1 MSVSAGVIAKAAA
14 MLLSNEKTRKGLGW
28 IVVAILSPIILI
40 AVVLCSMGTGT
51 ADHNNHAV
59 KASFYGATYSDEIP
73 ADYKVHVEDMR
84 TAFSLLDSSV
94 ASVNG
99 SAADGIGLDPIRVK
113 AVFYALCF
121 GEDAPSR
128 RAANR
133 FVECFYTVEERTRTI
148 QVTAQDGTVTTETET
163 YTVTVPLSLESAF
176 ANLASELGRE
186 ITEDDKENVNH
197 IYYMIA
203 GGTLPGTGGAYLGG
217 GTYDGSFT
225 RGDGSSIEIDVSA
238 FVDPTTK
245 NAADLV
251 TYAINA
257 YESGWG
263 YVWGTFGSVLTEG
276 LFEAKLEQYPDGV
289 GNYEEF
295 IRNNW
300 VGKRTT
306 DCCGLIKGYG
316 WLDPETMSINYG
328 TNGMPDL
335 GANQMYYNASE
346 SGTIDTIPEIPG
358 LAVWH
363 DGHIGVYIGNG
374 YVIEAMG
381 TKYGVVK
388 TQLEGRGWTHW
399 LKVEYINYD

>member
-28 IVVAILSPIILI
+28 IVVAILSPLILI

-94 ASVNG
+94 ASVNA

-133 FVECFYTVEERTRTI
+133 FVECFYTTEERTRTI

-186 ITEDDKENVNH
+186 ITEDDKDNINH

-217 GTYDGSFT
+217 GTYDGSYT

-245 NAADLV
+245 NATDLV

-276 LFEAKLEQYPDGV
+276 LFQAKLDQYPDGV

-295 IRNNW
+295 IRDNW

>member
-1 MSVSAGVIAKAAA
+1 MALSATAVTKAAA
-14 MLLSNEKTRKGLGW
+14 MLLTNEKTRKGIGW
-28 IVVAILSPIILI
+28 ILVTILSPIILI

-84 TAFSLLDSSV
+84 AAFSLLDSSV
-94 ASVNG
+94 ASVNA

-133 FVECFYTVEERTRTI
+133 FVECFYTTEERTRTI

-176 ANLASELGRE
+176 ANLASELGRAV
-186 ITEDDKENVNH
+186 TEEDKDNINH

-217 GTYDGSFT
+217 GTYDGSYT

-245 NAADLV
+245 NATDLV

-276 LFEAKLEQYPDGV
+276 LFQAKLDQYPDGV

-316 WLDPETMSINYG
+316 WLAPETVSIDYG

>member
-1 MSVSAGVIAKAAA
+1 MALSAAAVAKAAA

-28 IVVAILSPIILI
+28 IVAAILSPIILI

-94 ASVNG
+94 ASVNA

-133 FVECFYTVEERTRTI
+133 FVECFYTTEERTRTI

-176 ANLASELGRE
+176 VNLASELGRAV
-186 ITEDDKENVNH
+186 TEDDKDNINH

-217 GTYDGSFT
+217 GTYDGSYT

-245 NAADLV
+245 NATDLV

-276 LFEAKLEQYPDGV
+276 LFQAKLDQYPDGV

>member
-14 MLLSNEKTRKGLGW
+14 MLLSNKKTRKGLGW
-28 IVVAILSPIILI
+28 LVVAILSPLILI

-94 ASVNG
+94 ASVNA

-133 FVECFYTVEERTRTI
+133 FVECFYTTEERTRTI

-186 ITEDDKENVNH
+186 ITEEDKDNINH

-217 GTYDGSFT
+217 GTYDGSYT

-276 LFEAKLEQYPDGV
+276 LFQAKLDQYPDGV

-316 WLDPETMSINYG
+316 WLDPETMSIDYG

>member
-1 MSVSAGVIAKAAA
+1 MALSAAAVAKAAA

-94 ASVNG
+94 ASVNA

-133 FVECFYTVEERTRTI
+133 FVECFYTTEERTRTI

-176 ANLASELGRE
+176 VNLASELGRAV
-186 ITEDDKENVNH
+186 TEDDKDNINH

-217 GTYDGSFT
+217 GTYDGSYT

-245 NAADLV
+245 NATDLV

-276 LFEAKLEQYPDGV
+276 LFQAKLDQYPDGV

>member
-1 MSVSAGVIAKAAA
+1 MALSAAAVAKAAA

-28 IVVAILSPIILI
+28 IVVAILSPLILI

-51 ADHNNHAV
+51 ADHHNHAV

-73 ADYKVHVEDMR
+73 VDYKVHVEDMR

-94 ASVNG
+94 ASVNA
-99 SAADGIGLDPIRVK
+99 SAADGSGLDPIRVK

-121 GEDAPSR
+121 GDDAPSR

-133 FVECFYTVEERTRTI
+133 FVECFYTEEERTRTVEI
-148 QVTAQDGTVTTETET
+148 TAEDGTVTTETET
-163 YTVTVPLSLESAF
+163 YIVTVPLPLESAY

-186 ITEDDKENVNH
+186 ITEDDKKNVSH

-203 GGTLPGTGGAYLGG
+203 GGTLPGTGSAYLGG

-245 NAADLV
+245 NATDLV

-276 LFEAKLEQYPDGV
+276 LFQAKLEQYPDGV
-289 GNYEEF
+289 GNYEDF
-295 IRNNW
+295 IRDNW

>member
-94 ASVNG
+94 ASVNA

-133 FVECFYTVEERTRTI
+133 FVECFYTTEERTRTI

-186 ITEDDKENVNH
+186 ITEEDKYNINH

-217 GTYDGSFT
+217 GTYDGSYT

-245 NAADLV
+245 NATDLV

-276 LFEAKLEQYPDGV
+276 LFQAKLDQYPDGV

-316 WLDPETMSINYG
+316 WLDPETMSIDYG

>member
-14 MLLSNEKTRKGLGW
+14 MLLSNERTRKGLGW
-28 IVVAILSPIILI
+28 IVVAILSPLILI

-94 ASVNG
+94 ASVNA

-133 FVECFYTVEERTRTI
+133 FVECFYTTEERTRTI

-186 ITEDDKENVNH
+186 ITEEDKDNINH

-217 GTYDGSFT
+217 GTYDGSYT

-245 NAADLV
+245 NATDLV

-276 LFEAKLEQYPDGV
+276 LFQAKLDQYPDGV

-316 WLDPETMSINYG
+316 WLDPETMSIDYG

>member
-14 MLLSNEKTRKGLGW
+14 MLLSIEKTRKGLGW
-28 IVVAILSPIILI
+28 VVVAILSPLILI

-73 ADYKVHVEDMR
+73 ADYRVHVEDMR

-94 ASVNG
+94 ASVNA

-133 FVECFYTVEERTRTI
+133 FVECFYTTEERTRTI

-186 ITEDDKENVNH
+186 ITEEDKDNINH

-217 GTYDGSFT
+217 GTYDGSYT

-245 NAADLV
+245 NATDLV

-276 LFEAKLEQYPDGV
+276 LFQAKLDQYPDGV

-306 DCCGLIKGYG
+306 NCCGLIKGYG
-316 WLDPETMSINYG
+316 WLDPETMSIDYG

-388 TQLEGRGWTHW
+388 TQLKGRGWTHW

>member
-1 MSVSAGVIAKAAA
+1 MALSAAAVTKAAA

-28 IVVAILSPIILI
+28 IVVAILSPLILI

-73 ADYKVHVEDMR
+73 VDYKVHVEDMR

-94 ASVNG
+94 ASVNA
-99 SAADGIGLDPIRVK
+99 SAADGSGLDPIRVK

-121 GEDAPSR
+121 GDDAPSR

-133 FVECFYTVEERTRTI
+133 FVECFYTEEERTRTVEI
-148 QVTAQDGTVTTETET
+148 TAEDGTVTTETET
-163 YTVTVPLSLESAF
+163 YIVTVPLPLESAY

-186 ITEDDKENVNH
+186 ITEDDKKNVSH

-203 GGTLPGTGGAYLGG
+203 GGTLPGTGSAYLGG

-245 NAADLV
+245 NATDLV

-276 LFEAKLEQYPDGV
+276 LFQAKLEQYPDGV
-289 GNYEEF
+289 GNYEDF
-295 IRNNW
+295 IRDNW

>member
-28 IVVAILSPIILI
+28 IVVAILSPLILI

-59 KASFYGATYSDEIP
+59 KASFYGTTYSDEIP

-94 ASVNG
+94 ASVNT

-133 FVECFYTVEERTRTI
+133 FVECFYTTEERTRTI
-148 QVTAQDGTVTTETET
+148 QVTAQDGTVTTKTET

-186 ITEDDKENVNH
+186 ITEEDKDNINH

-217 GTYDGSFT
+217 GTYDGSYT

-245 NAADLV
+245 NATDLV

-276 LFEAKLEQYPDGV
+276 LFQAKLDQYPDGV

-316 WLDPETMSINYG
+316 WLDPETMSIDYG

>member
-94 ASVNG
+94 ASVN
-99 SAADGIGLDPIRVK
+99 SMAADGIGLDPIRVK

-133 FVECFYTVEERTRTI
+133 FVECFYTTEERTRTI

-176 ANLASELGRE
+176 VNLASELGRAV
-186 ITEDDKENVNH
+186 TEDDKDNINH

-217 GTYDGSFT
+217 GTYDGSYT

-276 LFEAKLEQYPDGV
+276 LFQAKLEQYPDGV

>member
-28 IVVAILSPIILI
+28 IVVAILSPLILI

-94 ASVNG
+94 ASVNA

-133 FVECFYTVEERTRTI
+133 FVECFYTTEERTRTI

-186 ITEDDKENVNH
+186 ITEDDKDNINH

-217 GTYDGSFT
+217 GTYDGSYT

-245 NAADLV
+245 NATDLV

-276 LFEAKLEQYPDGV
+276 LFQAKLDQYPDGV

-316 WLDPETMSINYG
+316 WLDPETMSIDYG

>member
-28 IVVAILSPIILI
+28 VVVAILSPLILI

-73 ADYKVHVEDMR
+73 ADYRVHVEDMR

-94 ASVNG
+94 ASVNA

-133 FVECFYTVEERTRTI
+133 FVECFYTTEERTRTI

-186 ITEDDKENVNH
+186 ITEEDKDNINH

-217 GTYDGSFT
+217 GTYDGSYT

-276 LFEAKLEQYPDGV
+276 LFQAKLEQYPDGV

-295 IRNNW
+295 ISNNW

>member
-28 IVVAILSPIILI
+28 IVVAILSPLILI

-94 ASVNG
+94 ASVNA

-133 FVECFYTVEERTRTI
+133 FVECFYTTEERTRTI
-148 QVTAQDGTVTTETET
+148 QVIAQDGTVTTETET

-176 ANLASELGRE
+176 VNLASELGRAV
-186 ITEDDKENVNH
+186 TEDDKDNINH

-217 GTYDGSFT
+217 GTYDGSYT

-245 NAADLV
+245 NATDLV

-276 LFEAKLEQYPDGV
+276 LFQAKLDQYPDGV

>member
-1 MSVSAGVIAKAAA
+1 MALSAAAVAKAAA
-14 MLLSNEKTRKGLGW
+14 MLLTNEKTRKGIGW
-28 IVVAILSPIILI
+28 ILVAILSPIILI

-94 ASVNG
+94 ASVNA

-133 FVECFYTVEERTRTI
+133 FVECFYTTEERTRTI

-186 ITEDDKENVNH
+186 ITDDDKDNINH

-203 GGTLPGTGGAYLGG
+203 GGTLLGTGGAYLGG
-217 GTYDGSFT
+217 GTYDGSYT

-245 NAADLV
+245 NATDLV

-276 LFEAKLEQYPDGV
+276 LFQAKLDQYPDGV

-295 IRNNW
+295 IRDNW

-316 WLDPETMSINYG
+316 WLDPETMSIDYG

-388 TQLEGRGWTHW
+388 TQLKGRGWTHW

>member
-1 MSVSAGVIAKAAA
+1 MALSAAAVAKAAA

-28 IVVAILSPIILI
+28 IVVAILSPLILI

-73 ADYKVHVEDMR
+73 VDYKVHVEDMR

-94 ASVNG
+94 ASVNA
-99 SAADGIGLDPIRVK
+99 SAADGSGLDPIRVK

-121 GEDAPSR
+121 GDDAPSR

-133 FVECFYTVEERTRTI
+133 FVECFYTEEERTRTVEI
-148 QVTAQDGTVTTETET
+148 TAEDGTVTTETET
-163 YTVTVPLSLESAF
+163 YIVTVPLPLESAY

-186 ITEDDKENVNH
+186 ITEDDKKNVSH
-197 IYYMIA
+197 IYYMFA
-203 GGTLPGTGGAYLGG
+203 GGTLPGTGSAYLGG

-245 NAADLV
+245 NATDLV

-276 LFEAKLEQYPDGV
+276 LFQAKLEQYPDGV
-289 GNYEEF
+289 GNYEDF
-295 IRNNW
+295 IRDNW

>member
-94 ASVNG
+94 ASVNA

-133 FVECFYTVEERTRTI
+133 FVECFYTTEERTRTI

-163 YTVTVPLSLESAF
+163 YIETVPLSMDSVY

-186 ITEDDKENVNH
+186 ITEDDKENINH

-217 GTYDGSFT
+217 GTYDGSFS

-245 NAADLV
+245 NATDLV

-276 LFEAKLEQYPDGV
+276 LFQAKLEQYPDGV
-289 GNYEEF
+289 GNFEDF
-295 IRNNW
+295 IRDNW
-300 VGKRTT
+300 VGGRTT

>member
-14 MLLSNEKTRKGLGW
+14 MLLSNERTRKGLGW
-28 IVVAILSPIILI
+28 IVVAILSPLILI

-94 ASVNG
+94 ASVNA

-133 FVECFYTVEERTRTI
+133 FVECFYTTEERTRTI

-186 ITEDDKENVNH
+186 ITEDDKDNINH

-217 GTYDGSFT
+217 GTYDGSYT

-245 NAADLV
+245 NATDLV

-276 LFEAKLEQYPDGV
+276 LFQAKLDQYPDGV

-295 IRNNW
+295 IRDNW

>member
-94 ASVNG
+94 ASVNT

-133 FVECFYTVEERTRTI
+133 FVECFYTTEERTRTI

-186 ITEDDKENVNH
+186 ITEEDKDNINH

-217 GTYDGSFT
+217 GTYDGSYT

-245 NAADLV
+245 NATDLV

-276 LFEAKLEQYPDGV
+276 LFQAKLDQYPDGV

-306 DCCGLIKGYG
+306 DCCGLSKGYG
-316 WLDPETMSINYG
+316 WLDPETMSIDYG

>member
-1 MSVSAGVIAKAAA
+1 MSVSAGVLAKAAA
-14 MLLSNEKTRKGLGW
+14 MLLSNERTRKGLGW
-28 IVVAILSPIILI
+28 IVVAILSPLILI

-94 ASVNG
+94 ASVNAN
-99 SAADGIGLDPIRVK
+99 AADGIGLDPIRVK

-133 FVECFYTVEERTRTI
+133 FVECFYTTEERTRTI

-163 YTVTVPLSLESAF
+163 YTVTMPLSLESAF
-176 ANLASELGRE
+176 ANLASELGRAV
-186 ITEDDKENVNH
+186 TEDDKDNINH

-217 GTYDGSFT
+217 GTYDGSYT

-245 NAADLV
+245 NATDLV

-276 LFEAKLEQYPDGV
+276 LFQAKLDQYPDGV

-295 IRNNW
+295 IRDNW

-346 SGTIDTIPEIPG
+346 SGTIDIIPEIPG

-381 TKYGVVK
+381 TKYGVGK

>member
-94 ASVNG
+94 ASVNA

-133 FVECFYTVEERTRTI
+133 FVECFYTTEERTRTI

-163 YTVTVPLSLESAF
+163 YIETVPLSMDSVY

-186 ITEDDKENVNH
+186 ITEDDKENINH

-217 GTYDGSFT
+217 GTYDGSFS

-238 FVDPTTK
+238 FIDPTTK
-245 NAADLV
+245 NATDLV

-276 LFEAKLEQYPDGV
+276 LFQAKLEQYPDGV
-289 GNYEEF
+289 GNFEDF
-295 IRNNW
+295 IRDNW
-300 VGKRTT
+300 VGRRTT

>member
-14 MLLSNEKTRKGLGW
+14 MLLSNGKTRKGLGW

-99 SAADGIGLDPIRVK
+99 DAADGIGLDPIRVK

-128 RAANR
+128 RAATR
-133 FVECFYTVEERTRTI
+133 FVECFYTTEERTRTI

-163 YTVTVPLSLESAF
+163 YIVTVPLSLESAF

-186 ITEDDKENVNH
+186 ITEDDKDNINH

-217 GTYDGSFT
+217 GTYDGSYT

-238 FVDPTTK
+238 FVDPSTK

-257 YESGWG
+257 YENGWG
-263 YVWGTFGSVLTEG
+263 YVWGTYGSVLTDS
-276 LFEAKLEQYPDGV
+276 LFAYKLEQYPDGV
-289 GNYEEF
+289 GNHEDF
-295 IRNNW
+295 IRTNW
-300 VGKRTT
+300 LGGRTT
-306 DCCGLIKGYG
+306 DCVGLIKGYG
-316 WLDPETMSINYG
+316 WLDTETMSIKYG

-346 SGTIDTIPEIPG
+346 SDTIDTIPEIPG

>member
-59 KASFYGATYSDEIP
+59 KARFYGATYSDEIP
-73 ADYKVHVEDMR
+73 VDYKVHVEDMR

-94 ASVNG
+94 ASVNA

-133 FVECFYTVEERTRTI
+133 FVECFYTTEERTRTI

-186 ITEDDKENVNH
+186 ITEDDKDNVNH

-217 GTYDGSFT
+217 GTYDGSYT

-245 NAADLV
+245 NATDLV

-276 LFEAKLEQYPDGV
+276 LFQAKLDQYPDGV

-316 WLDPETMSINYG
+316 WLDPETMSIDYG

>member
-94 ASVNG
+94 ASVNT

-133 FVECFYTVEERTRTI
+133 FVECFYTTEERTRTI

-176 ANLASELGRE
+176 GNLASELGRE
-186 ITEDDKENVNH
+186 ITEEDKDNINH

-217 GTYDGSFT
+217 GTYDGSYT

-245 NAADLV
+245 NATDLV

-276 LFEAKLEQYPDGV
+276 LFQAKLDQYPDGV

-316 WLDPETMSINYG
+316 WLDPETMSIDYG

>member
-28 IVVAILSPIILI
+28 IVVAILSPLILI

-94 ASVNG
+94 ASVNA

-133 FVECFYTVEERTRTI
+133 FVECFYTTEERTRTI

-186 ITEDDKENVNH
+186 ITEEDKDNINH

-217 GTYDGSFT
+217 GTYDGSYT

-245 NAADLV
+245 NATDLV

-276 LFEAKLEQYPDGV
+276 LFQAKLDQYPDGV

>member
-28 IVVAILSPIILI
+28 VVVAILSPLILI

-73 ADYKVHVEDMR
+73 ADYRVHVEDMR

-94 ASVNG
+94 ASVNA

-133 FVECFYTVEERTRTI
+133 FVECFYTTEERTRTI

-186 ITEDDKENVNH
+186 ITEEDKDNINH

-217 GTYDGSFT
+217 GTYDGSYT

-276 LFEAKLEQYPDGV
+276 LFQAKLEQYPDGV

-316 WLDPETMSINYG
+316 WLDPETMSIDYG

>member
-1 MSVSAGVIAKAAA
+1 MALSAAAVAKAAA

-73 ADYKVHVEDMR
+73 ADYRVHVEDMR

-94 ASVNG
+94 ASVNA

-133 FVECFYTVEERTRTI
+133 FVECFYTTEERTRTI

-163 YTVTVPLSLESAF
+163 YTVTVPLSLDSAL

-186 ITEDDKENVNH
+186 ITEDDKDNINH

-217 GTYDGSFT
+217 GTYDGSYT

-263 YVWGTFGSVLTEG
+263 YVWGTFGSVLTDG
-276 LFEAKLEQYPDGV
+276 LFQSKLEQYPDGV

>member
-176 ANLASELGRE
+176 ANLSSELGRE

-276 LFEAKLEQYPDGV
+276 LFQAKLEQYPDGV

-316 WLDPETMSINYG
+316 WLDSETMSINYG

>member
-28 IVVAILSPIILI
+28 IVVAILSPLILI

-99 SAADGIGLDPIRVK
+99 NAADGIGLDPIRVK

-133 FVECFYTVEERTRTI
+133 FVECFYTTEERTRTI

-186 ITEDDKENVNH
+186 ITEDDKDNINH

-203 GGTLPGTGGAYLGG
+203 GGTLPGTGGTFLGG
-217 GTYDGSFT
+217 GTYDGSYT

-276 LFEAKLEQYPDGV
+276 LFEAKLDQYPDGV
-289 GNYEEF
+289 GNFEEF
-295 IRNNW
+295 IRDNW

>member
-94 ASVNG
+94 AAVNA

-133 FVECFYTVEERTRTI
+133 FVECFYTTEERTRTI

-186 ITEDDKENVNH
+186 ITEEDKDN
-197 IYYMIA
+197 
-203 GGTLPGTGGAYLGG
+203 
-217 GTYDGSFT
+217 
-225 RGDGSSIEIDVSA
+225 
-238 FVDPTTK
+238 
-245 NAADLV
+245 
-251 TYAINA
+251 
-257 YESGWG
+257 
-263 YVWGTFGSVLTEG
+263 
-276 LFEAKLEQYPDGV
+276 
-289 GNYEEF
+289 
-295 IRNNW
+295 
-300 VGKRTT
+300 
-306 DCCGLIKGYG
+306 
-316 WLDPETMSINYG
+316 MSIC
-328 TNGMPDL
+328 
-335 GANQMYYNASE
+335 A
-346 SGTIDTIPEIPG
+346 I
-358 LAVWH
+358 AVC
-363 DGHIGVYIGNG
+363 
-374 YVIEAMG
+374 
-381 TKYGVVK
+381 VK
-388 TQLEGRGWTHW
+388 S
-399 LKVEYINYD
+399 

>member
-1 MSVSAGVIAKAAA
+1 MALSAAAVAKAAA
-14 MLLSNEKTRKGLGW
+14 MLLTNEKTRKGIGW
-28 IVVAILSPIILI
+28 ILVAILSPIILI

-94 ASVNG
+94 ASVNA

-133 FVECFYTVEERTRTI
+133 FVECFYTTEERTRTI

-176 ANLASELGRE
+176 ANLASELCRAV
-186 ITEDDKENVNH
+186 TEEDKDNINH

-217 GTYDGSFT
+217 GTYDGSYT

-245 NAADLV
+245 NATDLV

-276 LFEAKLEQYPDGV
+276 LFQAKLDQYPDGV

-295 IRNNW
+295 VRNNW

-316 WLDPETMSINYG
+316 WLDPETMSIDYG

>member
-94 ASVNG
+94 ASVNA

-133 FVECFYTVEERTRTI
+133 FVECFYTTEERTRTI

-186 ITEDDKENVNH
+186 ITEEDKDNINH

-217 GTYDGSFT
+217 STYDGSYT

-245 NAADLV
+245 NATDLV

-276 LFEAKLEQYPDGV
+276 LFQAKLDQYPDGV

-316 WLDPETMSINYG
+316 WLDPETMSIDYG

>member
-14 MLLSNEKTRKGLGW
+14 MLLSNERTRKGLGW
-28 IVVAILSPIILI
+28 IVVAILSPLILI

-94 ASVNG
+94 ASVNA

-133 FVECFYTVEERTRTI
+133 FVECFYTTEERTRTI

-163 YTVTVPLSLESAF
+163 YTVTMPLSLESAF
-176 ANLASELGRE
+176 ANLASELGRAV
-186 ITEDDKENVNH
+186 TEDDKDNINH

-217 GTYDGSFT
+217 GTYDGSYT

-245 NAADLV
+245 NATDLV

-276 LFEAKLEQYPDGV
+276 LFQAKLDQYPDGV

-295 IRNNW
+295 IRDNW

>member
-28 IVVAILSPIILI
+28 IVVAILSPLILI

-94 ASVNG
+94 ASVNA

-133 FVECFYTVEERTRTI
+133 FVECFYTTEERSRTI

-176 ANLASELGRE
+176 VNLASELGRAV
-186 ITEDDKENVNH
+186 TEDDKDNINH

-217 GTYDGSFT
+217 GTYDGSYT

-245 NAADLV
+245 NATDLV

-276 LFEAKLEQYPDGV
+276 LFQAKLDQYPDGV

>member
-1 MSVSAGVIAKAAA
+1 MALSATAVAKAAA
-14 MLLSNEKTRKGLGW
+14 MLLTNEKTRKGIGW
-28 IVVAILSPIILI
+28 ILVTILSPIILI

-94 ASVNG
+94 ASVNA

-133 FVECFYTVEERTRTI
+133 FVECFYTTEERTRTI

-186 ITEDDKENVNH
+186 ITEEDKNNINH

-217 GTYDGSFT
+217 GTYDGSYT

-245 NAADLV
+245 NATDLV

-276 LFEAKLEQYPDGV
+276 LFQAKLDQYPDGV

>member
-28 IVVAILSPIILI
+28 SVVALLSPLILI

-99 SAADGIGLDPIRVK
+99 NAADGIGLDPIRVK

-133 FVECFYTVEERTRTI
+133 FVECFYTTEERTRTI

-186 ITEDDKENVNH
+186 ITEDDKDNINH

-203 GGTLPGTGGAYLGG
+203 GGTLPGTGGTFLGG
-217 GTYDGSFT
+217 GTYDGSYT

-276 LFEAKLEQYPDGV
+276 LFEAKLDQYPDGV
-289 GNYEEF
+289 GNFEEF
-295 IRNNW
+295 IRDNW